1 METTRKRGVL
11 LFSGLFRGV
20 STERGIAAIAKLP
33 GAPARPRHAC
43 GRDALPPER
52 EVIFLD
58 ADLNG
63 VEGAS

>member
-11 LFSGLFRGV
+11 LFPGLFRGV
-20 STERGIAAIAKLP
+20 ATERGIAAKLP

-52 EVIFLD
+52 EVIFLG

>member
-11 LFSGLFRGV
+11 LFPGLFRAV
-20 STERGIAAIAKLP
+20 STERGIAANLP

-52 EVIFLD
+52 EVIFLG